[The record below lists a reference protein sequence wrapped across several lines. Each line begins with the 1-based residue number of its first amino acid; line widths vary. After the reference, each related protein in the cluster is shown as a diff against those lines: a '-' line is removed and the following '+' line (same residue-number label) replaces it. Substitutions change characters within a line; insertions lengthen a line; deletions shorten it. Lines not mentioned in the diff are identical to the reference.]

1 MALSPNELMNFY
13 NSANYI
19 GTANTTPAVILPKTQ
34 TLPNGGGTFN
44 PAGESKIAP
53 APIFTGV
60 TAKATAPVATAPSVK
75 KATLYG
81 PNGQKEIVDV
91 GSSRASQLQSQGWAL
106 SATAVK
112 PSANLVAG
120 VNYDKYRDPKTGE
133 VMTPEQYAIY
143 LGNKVPKG
151 NGEITNY
158 AGDALANP
166 NQTAAEL
173 QARATKLNNSRND
186 IAAGA
191 TDPYSVGNKSGIAYS
206 PAELAAI
213 EKAYAGIYDPAL
225 SDVFARLKSTQEKE
239 KAKSDL
245 VAAKDL
251 EVFKTN
257 EAIRQW
263 RATTGTKKTGTG
275 KTEDLFTDTQL
286 NNAARNAGVSVVAIR
301 DMDPD
306 LINFFISPPKAK
318 RDDGTTATIN
328 SIFNE
333 DFQRI
338 VSGETTA
345 DEVVSAIEDSTL
357 SEPVKHYFI
366 DQIPAEPAKKESW
379 LSQIWGGIKSLL

>member
-1 MALSPNELMNFY
+1 MALSQNELMNFY
-13 NSANYI
+13 NSANYV
-19 GTANTTPAVILPKTQ
+19 GTANTTPAVLLPKTQ
-34 TLPNGGGTFN
+34 TLPYGGGTFN
-44 PAGESKIAP
+44 AAGGAKIAP

-60 TAKATAPVATAPSVK
+60 ASAAAVPVAAAPTIK

-91 GSSRASQLQSQGWAL
+91 GSPRASQLQSQGWAL
-106 SATAVK
+106 SASGVK
-112 PSANLVAG
+112 PSANLVPG

-158 AGDALANP
+158 AGDAMTNP

-173 QARATKLNNSRND
+173 QARATDLNISRND
-186 IAAGA
+186 IATGT
-191 TDPYSVGNKSGIAYS
+191 TDPYGVGNKSGIAYS
-206 PAELAAI
+206 PTELAAI

-225 SDVFARLKSTQEKE
+225 KDVFARLETAQAAE
-239 KAKSDL
+239 KAKTTLES
-245 VAAKDL
+245 AKEL

-263 RATTGTKKTGTG
+263 RATTGTKKTGGSGT
-275 KTEDLFTDTQL
+275 KDLFTDTQL
-286 NNAARNAGVSVVAIR
+286 NNAARNAGVSVAAVR

-306 LINFFISPPKAK
+306 LVNFFISPPKAK
-318 RDDGTTATIN
+318 RDDGTTATID

-338 VSGETTA
+338 LNGETTA

-366 DQIPAEPAKKESW
+366 DQIPAEPATKESW
-379 LSQIWGGIKSLL
+379 LSKIWGGVKSLL